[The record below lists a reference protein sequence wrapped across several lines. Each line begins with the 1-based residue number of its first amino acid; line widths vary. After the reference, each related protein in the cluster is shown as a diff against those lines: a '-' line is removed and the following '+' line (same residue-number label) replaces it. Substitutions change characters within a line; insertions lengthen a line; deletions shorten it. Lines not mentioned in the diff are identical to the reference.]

1 MRRNFTITLTKNVLI
16 LITFSF
22 VLETVGCFE
31 LPRSRS
37 PLQKEPEAP
46 EMIGT
51 KFYLF
56 RRNIN
61 FSEPEVLHY
70 GDGGESVKK
79 SKFNASQPLKLI
91 IHGYMSK
98 WNEKGA
104 LMGANAY
111 LKIVS
116 VYFQVLRTNKMNFL

>member
-1 MRRNFTITLTKNVLI
+1 
-16 LITFSF
+16 
-22 VLETVGCFE
+22 
-31 LPRSRS
+31 
-37 PLQKEPEAP
+37 
-46 EMIGT
+46 MIGT

-61 FSEPEVLHY
+61 FSSPEVLHY
-70 GDGGESVKK
+70 GDDGESLKK
-79 SKFNASQPLKLI
+79 SKFNVSQPLKLI

-116 VYFQVLRTNKMNFL
+116 VNLIQC